1 MPRFCLVQKLFHI
14 CSKVT
19 ASVRA
24 AGGKE
29 VAVFVAAWAAV
40 SFLVLPPNF
49 DSRVVE
55 TLKHDSGKWR
65 ISPAFL

>member
-1 MPRFCLVQKLFHI
+1 MSKQERESKTLPSFCLVQKLFRI
-14 CSKVT
+14 SNKVT
-19 ASVRA
+19 TSVRA

-49 DSRVVE
+49 VSQVV
-55 TLKHDSGKWR
+55 
-65 ISPAFL
+65 